1 MIIRATKL
9 TRGGS
14 FIQVTFGV
22 ILLIASP
29 IGATDTRVET
39 MGASALFLEDEDNI
53 WYFPASILEYPNL
66 LVLSLGGRASA
77 LTPQSELRTFGT
89 IALPQ
94 GMVMGMGFGSD
105 EKQVTYAPLNAKEL
119 LHLFLGKREGSR
131 RFGLSISQYG
141 AINNHPPTYKK
152 SVSVTQAVAGVRSE
166 GASGNTLE
174 GALAYRGTYFKDF
187 RNGVK
192 RSAPKGYHELVL
204 RARNSVTL
212 TDITSIITVLT
223 ATLGARGARI
233 YSSGQDTEIVKEGYV
248 AAQVGAAYELS
259 RPEDL
264 LVIFHAS
271 ILYSRTVTSP
281 AGTKSMIWDLPQA
294 GLGVEKWIR
303 PWLALRAG
311 AILQLQLR
319 KNTGSG
325 DTALRSQ
332 VSTALTTGLAL
343 RLSGFQ
349 ADFAVAPAMLKEG
362 PYIMSGMK
370 APLFTKVTLRY
381 HF

>member
-1 MIIRATKL
+1 MIIQFKKL
-9 TRGGS
+9 MRSGG
-14 FIQVTFGV
+14 FIQVTLGV
-22 ILLIASP
+22 ALLIASP

-39 MGASALFLEDEDNI
+39 MGASALFLEDENNI

-77 LTPQSELRTFGT
+77 LTPQSELRTLST
-89 IALPQ
+89 ISLPQ
-94 GMVMGMGFGSD
+94 GMVMGIGFGSD

-119 LHLFLGKREGSR
+119 LHLFWGTRGGSR
-131 RFGLSISQYG
+131 RYGLSISQYG
-141 AINNHPPTYKK
+141 AINNNPPSYEK
-152 SVSVTQAVAGVRSE
+152 SVSVTQAVAGIRSE
-166 GASGNTLE
+166 GASGNTVE
-174 GALAYRGTYFKDF
+174 GALAYRGTYFKDI
-187 RNGVK
+187 RNRVK
-192 RSAPKGYHELVL
+192 RSAPKGYHELLL
-204 RARNSVTL
+204 RARNSVPL
-212 TDITSIITVLT
+212 TDIASIIMVLT
-223 ATLGARGARI
+223 ATLGARGARS
-233 YSSGQDTEIVKEGYV
+233 YSSVQDSEIIKQGYM
-248 AAQVGAAYELS
+248 AARVGAAYEIN

-281 AGTKSMIWDLPQA
+281 DETKSIIWDFPQA
-294 GLGVEKWIR
+294 GLAIEKWIR

-332 VSTALTTGLAL
+332 VSTARTTGLAL
-343 RLSGFQ
+343 RLSGCQ

-362 PYIMSGMK
+362 PYIMSGMM